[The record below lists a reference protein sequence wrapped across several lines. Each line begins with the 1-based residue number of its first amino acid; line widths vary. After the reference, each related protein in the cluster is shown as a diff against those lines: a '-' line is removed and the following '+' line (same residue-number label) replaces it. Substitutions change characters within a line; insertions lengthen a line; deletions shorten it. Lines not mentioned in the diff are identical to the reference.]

1 MYKVSILVPFFNAG
15 KYFGRCLR
23 SLFGQTYPLLEFIF
37 IDDASTDD
45 SASSIKSIIE
55 QFPNRANDVTYIRHD
70 KNLGVAASR
79 NEAIDSATGDFICFV
94 DADDFIE
101 SDTIQLLVEKQQ
113 ENDADMVWCNA
124 LMHTDGGDH
133 LLSEPL
139 YKDKHEMMLTYSSMA
154 RGYLMVVWRR
164 LIRRPLLTEHNIH
177 CIPGYNYAEDKVLM
191 SQIAYYTQA
200 FGHVDKALYHYNRMN
215 ESSLVAQRNHRLRPD
230 LFKQELYNW
239 EVTERF
245 FSDKEPAYYEKSAIA
260 KLLYLKE
267 HLDQALQE
275 SSLEGFRI
283 AVEHINATNPA
294 FWTAIGWNR
303 SKLHRRLY
311 GNYFY
316 MKYSPLIKRPAKKIY
331 SLIKK

>member
-124 LMHTDGGDH
+124 LMHTDEGDH

-164 LIRRPLLTEHNIH
+164 LIRRALFQNHNIH

-191 SQIAYYTQA
+191 SQISYYTHS
-200 FGHVDKALYHYNRMN
+200 FGYVDKALYHYNRMN
-215 ESSLVAQRNHRLRPD
+215 ETSLVAKRNSEFRVD

-239 EVTERF
+239 ELTEKF
-245 FSDKEPAYYEKSAIA
+245 FSDKEPAYHERAAVA
-260 KLLYLKE
+260 KLHYLKE
-267 HLDQALQE
+267 HLDQSINE
-275 SSLEGFRI
+275 SSREGFRI
-283 AVEHINATNPA
+283 AVEHINATNPT
-294 FWTAIGWNR
+294 FWAAIGWNR
-303 SKLHRRLY
+303 CKLHRRLY
-311 GNYFY
+311 RNYFY
-316 MKYSPLIKRPAKKIY
+316 MKYSPRIKRPVKRLLN
-331 SLIKK
+331 SIK